1 MATGNTIIEVHEVS
15 KLYRLGSISSGTLKK
30 DISRWWE
37 INVLRRPDPFQKIE
51 ESETTG
57 KDLLWALKDVTFSIK
72 EGEVLGIIG
81 KNGAG
86 KSTLLKILSRVTRP
100 TKGYVKGKGRIA
112 SLLEIGTGFHEE
124 LTGRENIYLN
134 GNILGLTRRQIDS
147 KLDEII
153 DFSGVENYI
162 DTPVKRYS
170 SGMYVRLA
178 FSVAAHLEP
187 DILIVDEALSVGD
200 AEFQKKCMTKIH
212 DVSSKEGATILLV
225 SHSMQAVQGFCNRVI
240 LLEKGRLK
248 YDDVPD
254 KVIHRYLHGL
264 QKKKKPQAYQNP
276 DNAPGDNNV
285 RMKQVY
291 LTAETDGTGGRIDV
305 RTTLHVNFEC
315 WSLVDDL
322 TLSVG
327 MYLFTVG
334 GECIFTV
341 LSDSVKADKGLIEG
355 SCTIPG
361 NFLTDGSYTVS
372 LTFFKNIT
380 EDIFYYEECLYF
392 DVDDDPDHMA
402 WYGNW
407 NGFVRPKLPFT
418 LTLKNKALV

>member
-1 MATGNTIIEVHEVS
+1 MATGNTIIEVHQVS

-30 DISRWWE
+30 DVSRWWE
-37 INVLRRPDPFQKIE
+37 VNVLKRPDPLQKIDE
-51 ESETTG
+51 DETSG
-57 KDLLWALKDVTFSIK
+57 KDILWALKDVTFSIK

-178 FSVAAHLEP
+178 FSVAAHLDP

-200 AEFQKKCMTKIH
+200 AEFQKKCMNKIH
-212 DVSSKEGATILLV
+212 DVSSKQGKTILLV

-240 LLEKGRLK
+240 MLEKGRLK
-248 YDDVPD
+248 YDDVAD
-254 KVIHRYLHGL
+254 KVIHKYLHGL
-264 QKKKKPQAYQNP
+264 QKKKKPQAYHNP
-276 DNAPGDNNV
+276 DEAPGDDNI
-285 RMKQVY
+285 RLKQVY
-291 LTAETDGTGGRIDV
+291 LTAETDSTGKIDV
-305 RTTLHVNFEC
+305 RTTVHINFEC

-327 MYLFTVG
+327 MYLFTVA

-341 LSDSVKADKGLIEG
+341 LSDSVKTSKGLIEG
-355 SCTIPG
+355 RCTIPG

-392 DVDDDPDHMA
+392 DVNDDPDHMA

-407 NGFVRPKLPFT
+407 SGFVRPKLPFT
-418 LTLKNKALV
+418 LTAKNKAFV